1 MLKRNG
7 QRKEGAPLSPKGKM
21 TDGEYAA
28 FSEAFGAVKGDY
40 QTLCLISDKLR
51 EVERASG
58 DFKSFE
64 SQASGQTALPNGD
77 EDQQS
82 PWEICASLM
91 KLDRNEVLLCKR
103 VAEHGTEYA
112 VIDRLPAAS
121 AYAKASG
128 RLDILR
134 TGDDPRRVVRDYLR
148 SERQMLELVANDITA
163 TVREFVADR
172 FPKPDSRRVLNEI
185 AHMCKKILR
194 HGFSE
199 SLSES
204 PSRTQESSPSVRV

>member
-7 QRKEGAPLSPKGKM
+7 QRKEGAPLSQKRKM

-64 SQASGQTALPNGD
+64 SQVSGQTALSNGD
-77 EDQQS
+77 EDRQS
-82 PWEICASLM
+82 PWEMCASLM
-91 KLDRNEVLLCKR
+91 KLDNNEVLLCKR
-103 VAEHGTEYA
+103 TAEHGAEYA
-112 VIDRLPAAS
+112 VIDRSPAAS

-128 RLDILR
+128 PLDILR
-134 TGDDPRRVVRDYLR
+134 TSDDPRRVVRDYLR
-148 SERQMLELVANDITA
+148 SERRTLELVANDITA
-163 TVREFVADR
+163 TVREFVTER
-172 FPKPDSRRVLNEI
+172 FPKRDSRRVVNEI
-185 AHMCKKILR
+185 AQMCKQVARL
-194 HGFSE
+194 GFSE
-199 SLSES
+199 TLAELA
-204 PSRTQESSPSVRV
+204 PHVEKQGRGVRV

>member
-7 QRKEGAPLSPKGKM
+7 QRKDSVLLSQKAKM

-28 FSEAFGAVKGDY
+28 FTEAFGVVKDDY

-51 EVERASG
+51 EIERASR

-64 SQASGQTALPNGD
+64 SQATGQTALPNGD
-77 EDQQS
+77 EHRRS

-91 KLDRNEVLLCKR
+91 KLDSNEVILCKR

-128 RLDILR
+128 PLDILR

-148 SERQMLELVANDITA
+148 SERRMLELVANDITA

-172 FPKPDSRRVLNEI
+172 FPKPDASRVVNEI
-185 AHMCKKILR
+185 AHMCKNILR

-204 PSRTQESSPSVRV
+204 PSQMQTNTLGVRV

>member
-1 MLKRNG
+1 MLKRNV
-7 QRKEGAPLSPKGKM
+7 QRKEGAPLSQKGKM
-21 TDGEYAA
+21 TNGEYAA
-28 FSEAFGAVKGDY
+28 FSEAFDAVKGDY

-51 EVERASG
+51 EVERASR
-58 DFKSFE
+58 DFKPFE

-77 EDQQS
+77 EDRQS

-91 KLDRNEVLLCKR
+91 KLDSNEVLLCKR

-128 RLDILR
+128 PLDILQ
-134 TGDDPRRVVRDYLR
+134 TSDDPCRVVRDYLR
-148 SERQMLELVANDITA
+148 SERRMLGLVANDITA
-163 TVREFVADR
+163 TVREFVAER
-172 FPKPDSRRVLNEI
+172 FPRPDSRRVVNEI

-199 SLSES
+199 ALSEVPGQAQKKS
-204 PSRTQESSPSVRV
+204 HGVRM